1 MSQNNGF
8 YERLGKEADRLQN
21 VEIAHFQKKLDS
33 IRRNKDE
40 INNKLKNFA
49 QLYL

>member
-1 MSQNNGF
+1 MAQNNGF
-8 YERLGKEADRLQN
+8 YERLGREIDRLKN
-21 VEIAHFQKKLDS
+21 VEITHFQKKLDN